1 MLDSLPGDAD
11 ALRALAVA
19 ELEAGD
25 AAAALA
31 ALEQL
36 PDGGSDEG
44 TELLRAYALYSA
56 GRSAEGLDLCP
67 ADRADGLALRGQML
81 RQLGRHAEAAAAFR
95 ELLETPGRRRE
106 VPQHLLADLGSNL
119 VASEVLAAGE
129 AGRAAVGVPEGLQAL
144 GLAPQDSME
153 LAFNVGVA
161 LAGAGQLD
169 DADFLLERAL
179 ALGREDL
186 AEQGLEEEDIEVE
199 LAAVE
204 AERAWL
210 LSLRGRGEEAM
221 AAYSQLLLKG
231 GKNDATVQAV
241 AANNLACLRGTL
253 HVAESLKRLDKVVPL
268 TKASAAPGG
277 GKKGQGTGAANEERV
292 PEALRPQVYAG
303 AALLCS
309 HAKRYDVGLGL
320 ADRLRALRPASTGPV
335 ALAAGILAQAGRY
348 SEARKRLLA
357 FLQEDKAA
365 GPAEIGAAHLALAQV
380 EAMAGEP
387 GAAAERLQE
396 LAAASGG
403 GAEPGLGLG
412 SQPAV
417 VATTAALLE
426 RLGDL
431 DPAREAIARALRW
444 WKDQGADGG
453 GSLAVPRLLDAS
465 ASLTLRHGTVSEAA
479 QLYLE
484 LAQEQSSG
492 DPSSLAGALE
502 GALGAA
508 AEPAEVA
515 RLARQ
520 QARALAPL
528 AAADALDADTLEQGV
543 QGRVAAVSQEA
554 QGEDKRSGMD
564 AWAALASLKGAE
576 KRRQLLKLL
585 PPDRVEV
592 VLERRRQRAKKRR
605 ASALKKREEPW
616 KTPIE
621 KLDPERW
628 LPKYERAAYKK
639 KRKKDVNKGGQG
651 AGMVDD
657 RLDQALKPET
667 AGRVMLPPPGKAKAK
682 GKGKGKGK
690 KGKRR

>member
-1 MLDSLPGDAD
+1 MLHSLPGDAD
-11 ALRALAVA
+11 AVRALAVA

-25 AAAALA
+25 AGAALA

-36 PDGGSDEG
+36 PDGDSGEG

-119 VASEVLAAGE
+119 VASEVAAAGK
-129 AGRAAVGVPEGLQAL
+129 AGRAAVGIPEGLQAL

-268 TKASAAPGG
+268 TKNFASAPGG
-277 GKKGQGTGAANEERV
+277 GKKKGQGMGASNEEERV

-348 SEARKRLLA
+348 SEARKRLQA
-357 FLQEDKAA
+357 FLQEAKAA

-403 GAEPGLGLG
+403 GAEPGLGF
-412 SQPAV
+412 QPAV

-431 DPAREAIARALRW
+431 DPAREAIARALQW
-444 WKDQGADGG
+444 WKGQGADGG
-453 GSLAVPRLLDAS
+453 GSFAVSRLLEAS

-492 DPSSLAGALE
+492 DPASLAGALE

-520 QARALAPL
+520 QARVLAPL
-528 AAADALDADTLEQGV
+528 AAADALDADTLEQGA

-554 QGEDKRSGMD
+554 QGEDKGSGMD

-639 KRKKDVNKGGQG
+639 KRKKDVSKGGQG

-667 AGRVMLPPPGKAKAK
+667 AGRVMLPPPGKAK

>member
-1 MLDSLPGDAD
+1 VLHSLPGDAD
-11 ALRALAVA
+11 ASRALAVA

-25 AAAALA
+25 AVAALA

-36 PDGGSDEG
+36 PDGDSGEG

-95 ELLETPGRRRE
+95 KLLETPGRRCE

-119 VASEVLAAGE
+119 VASEVAAAGE
-129 AGRAAVGVPEGLQAL
+129 AGRAAVGIPEGLQAL

-268 TKASAAPGG
+268 TKNFASAPGG
-277 GKKGQGTGAANEERV
+277 GKKKGQGMGASNEEERV
-292 PEALRPQVYAG
+292 PEALRPQIYAG

-348 SEARKRLLA
+348 SEARKRLQA
-357 FLQEDKAA
+357 FLQEAKAA

-387 GAAAERLQE
+387 GAAAERLQG

-403 GAEPGLGLG
+403 GAEPGLGF
-412 SQPAV
+412 QPAV

-444 WKDQGADGG
+444 WKGQGADGG
-453 GSLAVPRLLDAS
+453 GSFAVSRLLEAS

-492 DPSSLAGALE
+492 DPASLAGALE

-520 QARALAPL
+520 QARVLAPL
-528 AAADALDADTLEQGV
+528 AAADALDADTLEQGA

-554 QGEDKRSGMD
+554 QGEDKGSGMD

-639 KRKKDVNKGGQG
+639 KRKKDVSKGGQG

-667 AGRVMLPPPGKAKAK
+667 AGRVMLPPPGKAK

>member
-1 MLDSLPGDAD
+1 MLHSLPGDAD
-11 ALRALAVA
+11 AVRALAVA

-25 AAAALA
+25 AGAALA

-36 PDGGSDEG
+36 PDGDSGEG

-119 VASEVLAAGE
+119 VASEVAAAGK
-129 AGRAAVGVPEGLQAL
+129 AGRAAVGIPEGLQAL

-221 AAYSQLLLKG
+221 AAYSQLLIKG

-268 TKASAAPGG
+268 TKNFASAPGG
-277 GKKGQGTGAANEERV
+277 GKKKGQGMGASNEEERV

-348 SEARKRLLA
+348 SEARKRLQA
-357 FLQEDKAA
+357 FLQEAKAA

-403 GAEPGLGLG
+403 GAEPGLGF
-412 SQPAV
+412 QPAV

-431 DPAREAIARALRW
+431 DPAREAIARALQW
-444 WKDQGADGG
+444 WKGQGADGG
-453 GSLAVPRLLDAS
+453 GSFAVSRLLEAS

-492 DPSSLAGALE
+492 DPASLAGALE

-520 QARALAPL
+520 QARVLAPL
-528 AAADALDADTLEQGV
+528 AAADALDADTLEQGA

-554 QGEDKRSGMD
+554 QGEDKGSGMD

-639 KRKKDVNKGGQG
+639 KRKKDVSKGGQG

-667 AGRVMLPPPGKAKAK
+667 AGRVMLPPPGKAK

>member
-1 MLDSLPGDAD
+1 MLHSLPGDAD
-11 ALRALAVA
+11 ASRALAVA

-25 AAAALA
+25 AVAALA

-36 PDGGSDEG
+36 PDGDSGEG

-95 ELLETPGRRRE
+95 KLLETPGRRCE

-119 VASEVLAAGE
+119 VASEVAAAGE
-129 AGRAAVGVPEGLQAL
+129 AGRAAVGIPEGLQAL

-268 TKASAAPGG
+268 TKNFASAPGG
-277 GKKGQGTGAANEERV
+277 GKKKGQGMGASNEEERV
-292 PEALRPQVYAG
+292 PEALRPQIYAG

-348 SEARKRLLA
+348 SEARKRLQA
-357 FLQEDKAA
+357 FLQEAKAA

-387 GAAAERLQE
+387 GAAAERLQG

-403 GAEPGLGLG
+403 GAEPGLGF
-412 SQPAV
+412 QPAV

-444 WKDQGADGG
+444 WKGQGADGG
-453 GSLAVPRLLDAS
+453 GSFAVSRLLEAS

-492 DPSSLAGALE
+492 DPASLAGALE

-520 QARALAPL
+520 QARVLAPL
-528 AAADALDADTLEQGV
+528 AAADALDADTLEQGA

-554 QGEDKRSGMD
+554 QGEDKGSGMD

-639 KRKKDVNKGGQG
+639 KRKKDVSKGGQG
-651 AGMVDD
+651 ACMVDD

-667 AGRVMLPPPGKAKAK
+667 AGRVMLPPPGKAK

>member
-1 MLDSLPGDAD
+1 MLHSLPGDAD

-25 AAAALA
+25 AGAALA

-36 PDGGSDEG
+36 PDGDSGEG

-119 VASEVLAAGE
+119 VASEVAAAGK
-129 AGRAAVGVPEGLQAL
+129 AGRAAVGIPEGLQAL

-268 TKASAAPGG
+268 TKNFASAPGG
-277 GKKGQGTGAANEERV
+277 GKKKGQGMGASNEEERV

-348 SEARKRLLA
+348 SEARKRLQA
-357 FLQEDKAA
+357 FLQEAKAA

-387 GAAAERLQE
+387 GEAAERLQE

-403 GAEPGLGLG
+403 GAEPGLGF
-412 SQPAV
+412 QPAV

-431 DPAREAIARALRW
+431 DPAREAIARALQW
-444 WKDQGADGG
+444 WKGQGADGG
-453 GSLAVPRLLDAS
+453 GSFAVSRLLEAS

-492 DPSSLAGALE
+492 DPASLAGALE

-520 QARALAPL
+520 QARVLAPL
-528 AAADALDADTLEQGV
+528 AAADALDADTLEQGA

-554 QGEDKRSGMD
+554 QGEDKGSGMD

-639 KRKKDVNKGGQG
+639 KRKKDVSKGGQG

-667 AGRVMLPPPGKAKAK
+667 AGRVMLPPPGKAK